1 MLTCNVDQS
10 DNINN
15 GQIGTILH
23 IHYKNEKVESIIMK
37 FDDPKAGLK
46 KKQTQLGRCYDA
58 VPIERVTL
66 DIKTNAKKD
75 SAPAIKRTQFPLTFQ
90 NTF

>member
-1 MLTCNVDQS
+1 MFKCQLGTCNVDLS
-10 DNINN
+10 DNLNN

-46 KKQTQLGRCYDA
+46 KKAESVRKIL
-58 VPIERVTL
+58 
-66 DIKTNAKKD
+66 
-75 SAPAIKRTQFPLTFQ
+75 
-90 NTF
+90 